1 MSDFTTLQLQVNTG
15 TNAVPVWTAVP
26 AAGSGTGQELRW
38 SDVST
43 AGAIASASWPFMTRP
58 GSTAAVPYL
67 YVFSAD
73 TTSLG
78 ALGTSSNTP
87 AAFTNANYLQA
98 RINFDGVGTF
108 ASAPILTAYA
118 STAHGAVTRGDNSML
133 GGNTTDTGATARS
146 YLKGNMFGRVVT
158 AGAPAAAPTNAPVVT
173 DGATG
178 ALTPTAGANWLT
190 NYQGLQGD
198 NDYLQFPA
206 TPAAT
211 TADNI
216 NIMLALFTGPNM
228 STGTYANDASIKYTF
243 A

>member
-1 MSDFTTLQLQVNTG
+1 
-15 TNAVPVWTAVP
+15 
-26 AAGSGTGQELRW
+26 
-38 SDVST
+38 
-43 AGAIASASWPFMTRP
+43 MTRP
-58 GSTAAVPYL
+58 ASTAAVPYL

-78 ALGTSSNTP
+78 VLGTTSSTP
-87 AAFTNANYLQA
+87 AAFTNASYLQA
-98 RINFDGVGTF
+98 RINYDALGTF
-108 ASAPILTAYA
+108 ASAPILTAYPT
-118 STAHGAVTRGDNSML
+118 TAHGAVTRGDNSLL
-133 GGNTTDTGATARS
+133 GGNTTDTGATQRS
-146 YLKGNMFGRVVT
+146 YLKGNMFGRVLT

-178 ALTPTAGANWLT
+178 AVTPTAGANWAT

-216 NIMLALFTGPNM
+216 NIMLALFTGPGM
-228 STGTYANDASIKYTF
+228 STGTVVNDASVKYSY

>member
-1 MSDFTTLQLQVNTG
+1 LADFTTLQLQCNTG
-15 TNAVPVWTAVP
+15 TNAVPVWSNVP

-38 SDVST
+38 SDVNT
-43 AGAIASASWPFMTRP
+43 AGSTASASWPFMTRP
-58 GSTAAVPYL
+58 GATAAVPYL

-78 ALGTSSNTP
+78 VLGTTSSTP
-87 AAFTNANYLQA
+87 AAFSNASFLQA

-108 ASAPILTAYA
+108 ASAPILTAYPT
-118 STAHGAVTRGDNSML
+118 TAHGAVTRGDNSLL
-133 GGNTTDTGATARS
+133 GGNATDTGATARS

-158 AGAPAAAPTNAPVVT
+158 AGAPAAAPLNAPVVT

-178 ALTPTAGANWLT
+178 AVTPTAGANWAT

-216 NIMLALFTGPNM
+216 NIMLALFTGPGM
-228 STGTYANDASIKYTF
+228 STGTFTNDVSVKYTF